1 MVSTWAWAMTCAA
14 AQTMRIKASGIEGL
28 IFDMFPFS
36 LVNRYQFW
44 RRTRLGR
51 GSREPSLFFP

>member
-1 MVSTWAWAMTCAA
+1 
-14 AQTMRIKASGIEGL
+14 MRIKASSIEGL
-28 IFDMFPFS
+28 IVDMFPFS

-51 GSREPSLFFP
+51 GSREHSLFFP